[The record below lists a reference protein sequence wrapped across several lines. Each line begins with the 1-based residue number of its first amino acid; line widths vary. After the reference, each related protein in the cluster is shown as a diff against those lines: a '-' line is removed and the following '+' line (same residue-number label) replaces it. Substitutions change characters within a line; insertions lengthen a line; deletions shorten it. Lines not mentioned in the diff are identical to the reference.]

1 VQLGRLDHVG
11 VAVTDLAAAR
21 ALYEQVL
28 GLEVTH
34 EEVIEEQGVH
44 ELLLRA
50 GDAFVQLVAPLS
62 PDSPVGRFLAKRGE
76 GLHHVGY
83 AVPEVAA
90 AVADLR
96 TRGFEV
102 IDPAPRIGSGGTTIA
117 FLHPKSMQ
125 GVLVELV
132 EEGTGPRTGA
142 SRQAQMRAEI
152 LGGLGEDSPKRTRD
166 DAKPSQADPERL
178 QTESEGGRS
187 RSSPAPLASSAPVG
201 GTRALA

>member
-11 VAVTDLAAAR
+11 IAVPDLAAAR

-34 EEVIEEQGVH
+34 EEVITEQGVH

-50 GDAFVQLVAPLS
+50 GDAFVQLVAPLD
-62 PDSPVGRFLAKRGE
+62 PDTPVGRFLVRRGE

-83 AVPEVAA
+83 AVPDVAA

-96 TRGFEV
+96 TQGFEV
-102 IDPAPRIGSGGTTIA
+102 IDPAPRIGSGGSTIA
-117 FLHPKSMQ
+117 FIHPKSMQ

-132 EEGTGPRTGA
+132 EDGTGHRG
-142 SRQAQMRAEI
+142 
-152 LGGLGEDSPKRTRD
+152 
-166 DAKPSQADPERL
+166 
-178 QTESEGGRS
+178 
-187 RSSPAPLASSAPVG
+187 
-201 GTRALA
+201 

>member
-1 VQLGRLDHVG
+1 MHLGRLDHVG
-11 VAVTDLAAAR
+11 IAVTDLAAAR
-21 ALYEQVL
+21 TLYEQVL

-50 GDAFVQLVAPLS
+50 GDALVQLVAPLD
-62 PDSPVGRFLAKRGE
+62 PDTPVGRFLARRGE
-76 GLHHVGY
+76 GLHHVGFT
-83 AVPEVAA
+83 VPDVAA

-96 TRGFEV
+96 TQGFEV

-132 EEGTGPRTGA
+132 EEATGHRG
-142 SRQAQMRAEI
+142 
-152 LGGLGEDSPKRTRD
+152 
-166 DAKPSQADPERL
+166 
-178 QTESEGGRS
+178 
-187 RSSPAPLASSAPVG
+187 
-201 GTRALA
+201 